1 MHIVPSQN
9 SFYLLIALAAALV
22 AAAWDVKTRRIPNW
36 LTASSILI
44 GLAVHCAFGGIHGML
59 VALAAALV
67 GGGIF
72 VIFFLAGGMGA
83 GDVKL
88 MAAVAAIVS
97 FHSLFQI
104 MVTTALMGG
113 IFALCLAAAH
123 GKLKQTA
130 QNIKLLFVHHRY
142 QGLTPHPDLNI
153 ANRKT
158 LRLPYAIAIAAGC
171 LITFI
176 GDMPPR

>member
-1 MHIVPSQN
+1 MHNISPQN
-9 SFYLLIALAAALV
+9 SLYLSLAIIAALV
-22 AAAWDVKTRRIPNW
+22 ASVWDVKTRRIPNW
-36 LTASSILI
+36 LTASSVLI
-44 GLAVHCAFGGIHGML
+44 GLAVHGFLGGAHDMFL
-59 VALAAALV
+59 ALAAAIV

-72 VIFFLAGGMGA
+72 AIFFVAGGMGG

-97 FHSLFQI
+97 FHSLFQV
-104 MVTTALMGG
+104 MVLTAIMGG
-113 IFALCLAAAH
+113 VFALCLAIAH
-123 GKLKQTA
+123 GRLKQTV

-142 QGLTPHPDLNI
+142 QGLTPHPEINV
-153 ANRKT
+153 ANRQT

-176 GDMPPR
+176 GDVPLR